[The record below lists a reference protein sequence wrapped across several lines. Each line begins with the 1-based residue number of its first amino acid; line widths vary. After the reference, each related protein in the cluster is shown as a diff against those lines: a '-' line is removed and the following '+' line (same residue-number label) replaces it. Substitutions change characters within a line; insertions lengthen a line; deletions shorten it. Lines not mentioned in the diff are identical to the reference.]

1 MVIFPFLDDVKRPT
15 DYRKGQQPTWKRWKI
30 ARPGKP
36 TKNAWE
42 NHHAIDGFL
51 STIST
56 GPFSIAM
63 FVYQMPVSYT
73 QHRAHETR
81 HDVV

>member
-63 FVYQMPVSYT
+63 FVYQRVCMLVFTHPTVDIFT
-73 QHRAHETR
+73 K
-81 HDVV
+81 